1 MATIEITEEN
11 FNDTIS
17 NNDIVI
23 LDFWAAWCGPCRSF
37 APTFERASKKHTDVA
52 FGKINTEEQQALA
65 GSFNV
70 RSIPTVSIFKE
81 KIMVFS
87 QPGALPP
94 PAIDSLLEQVR
105 ALDMDKV
112 RKDIAQQQK
121 K

>member
-1 MATIEITEEN
+1 MATIDITEEN

-17 NNDIVI
+17 DNDIVFI
-23 LDFWAAWCGPCRSF
+23 DFWASWCGPCRSF
-37 APTFERASKKHTDVA
+37 APVFKRASNKHTDIV

-70 RSIPTVSIFKE
+70 RSIPTLSIFKE
-81 KIMVFS
+81 KVLVFS

-94 PAIDSLLEQVR
+94 PALDSLAEQVR
-105 ALDMDKV
+105 ALDMDEV
-112 RKDIAQQQK
+112 RKQMAEEQK